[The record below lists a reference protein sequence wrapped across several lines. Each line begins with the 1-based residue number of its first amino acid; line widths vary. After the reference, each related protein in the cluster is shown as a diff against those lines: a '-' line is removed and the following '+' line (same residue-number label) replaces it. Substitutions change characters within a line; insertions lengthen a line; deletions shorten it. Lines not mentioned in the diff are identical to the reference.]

1 MKVHKQNQIL
11 SPFSNDQELIHQ
23 SKHLLLELYNC
34 DFEKLNDE
42 SFLRCTLNRAA
53 KLANATVLNLI
64 SNKFEPQGVTAIALL
79 AESHISIHTWP
90 ESNYSAVDIFT
101 CGQNMMP
108 ELASQYLIE
117 SLMAKEH
124 SLRVIERN
132 PPSAVSKQDIRD
144 ISKALGF
151 PWWDKPAQPCL
162 SSRFP
167 YGHEITSERL
177 KMVEKAEEYVL
188 FCFLNHF

>member
-1 MKVHKQNQIL
+1 MEIYKKNQIL
-11 SPFSNDQELIHQ
+11 SSLSDQQGLSHQ
-23 SKHLLLELYNC
+23 SKHFLLELYRC
-34 DFEKLNDE
+34 DCEKLNDE
-42 SFLRCTLNRAA
+42 SFLRCTLNKAA

-108 ELASQYLIE
+108 ELASQYLIA
-117 SLMAKEH
+117 SLMAEEH

-132 PPSAVSKQDIRD
+132 PPSAVCKQIRT
-144 ISKALGF
+144 F
-151 PWWDKPAQPCL
+151 
-162 SSRFP
+162 
-167 YGHEITSERL
+167 
-177 KMVEKAEEYVL
+177 V
-188 FCFLNHF
+188 

>member
-1 MKVHKQNQIL
+1 MEIYKKNQIL
-11 SPFSNDQELIHQ
+11 SSFRDDQKLSHQ
-23 SKHLLLELYNC
+23 SKHLLLELYRC
-34 DFEKLNDE
+34 DCEKLNDE
-42 SFLRCTLNRAA
+42 SFLRCTLNKAA

-132 PPSAVSKQDIRD
+132 PP
-144 ISKALGF
+144 L
-151 PWWDKPAQPCL
+151 
-162 SSRFP
+162 
-167 YGHEITSERL
+167 E
-177 KMVEKAEEYVL
+177 VL
-188 FCFLNHF
+188 RKTRTVV

>member
-1 MKVHKQNQIL
+1 MELPNKNQVL
-11 SPFSNDQELIHQ
+11 HSFCNGEKLIHQ
-23 SKHLLLELYNC
+23 SKHLLLELYRC
-34 DFEKLNDE
+34 DCEKLNDE

-53 KLANATVLNLI
+53 KLAKATVLNLI

-117 SLMAKEH
+117 SLMAEEH

-132 PPSAVSKQDIRD
+132 PPAAVFKEIRSAV
-144 ISKALGF
+144 
-151 PWWDKPAQPCL
+151 
-162 SSRFP
+162 
-167 YGHEITSERL
+167 
-177 KMVEKAEEYVL
+177 
-188 FCFLNHF
+188 

>member
-1 MKVHKQNQIL
+1 MEVPKKNQIL
-11 SPFSNDQELIHQ
+11 KSFINDQKLSHHG
-23 SKHLLLELYNC
+23 KHLLLELYRC
-34 DFEKLNDE
+34 DYEKLNDE

-53 KLANATVLNLI
+53 KLAKATVLNLI

-101 CGQNMMP
+101 CGQDMMP

-117 SLMAKEH
+117 ALKAAEH

-132 PPSAVSKQDIRD
+132 PP
-144 ISKALGF
+144 
-151 PWWDKPAQPCL
+151 
-162 SSRFP
+162 
-167 YGHEITSERL
+167 
-177 KMVEKAEEYVL
+177 VEVFRQKRIVV
-188 FCFLNHF
+188 

>member
-1 MKVHKQNQIL
+1 MEIYKKNQIL
-11 SPFSNDQELIHQ
+11 SSLHDDHKLNHQ
-23 SKHLLLELYNC
+23 SKHFLLELYGC
-34 DFEKLNDE
+34 DCEKLNDE
-42 SFLRCTLNRAA
+42 SFLRCILSRAA

-108 ELASQYLIE
+108 ELASQYFIE

-132 PPSAVSKQDIRD
+132 PPLAVFKQIR
-144 ISKALGF
+144 
-151 PWWDKPAQPCL
+151 
-162 SSRFP
+162 
-167 YGHEITSERL
+167 T
-177 KMVEKAEEYVL
+177 VV
-188 FCFLNHF
+188 

>member
-1 MKVHKQNQIL
+1 MEFHKENQIL
-11 SPFSNDQELIHQ
+11 SSFGDKQKLSHQ
-23 SKHLLLELYNC
+23 SKHLLLELYRC
-34 DFEKLNDE
+34 DCEKLNDE

-53 KLANATVLNLI
+53 KLANAKVLNLI
-64 SNKFEPQGVTAIALL
+64 SNKFEPQGVTTIALL

-90 ESNYSAVDIFT
+90 ESNYSAVDVFT

-132 PPSAVSKQDIRD
+132 PPLAVLKQIR
-144 ISKALGF
+144 
-151 PWWDKPAQPCL
+151 
-162 SSRFP
+162 
-167 YGHEITSERL
+167 T
-177 KMVEKAEEYVL
+177 VV
-188 FCFLNHF
+188 

>member
-1 MKVHKQNQIL
+1 MEIHQKSKPL
-11 SPFSNDQELIHQ
+11 SSFSEEQKLSHQ
-23 SKHLLLELYNC
+23 SKHLLLELYQCNY
-34 DFEKLNDE
+34 EKLNDE
-42 SFLRCTLNRAA
+42 SFLRCILNRAA

-132 PPSAVSKQDIRD
+132 PPSAVSNQIR
-144 ISKALGF
+144 
-151 PWWDKPAQPCL
+151 
-162 SSRFP
+162 
-167 YGHEITSERL
+167 T
-177 KMVEKAEEYVL
+177 VV
-188 FCFLNHF
+188 

>member
-1 MKVHKQNQIL
+1 MEIYKKNEIL
-11 SPFSNDQELIHQ
+11 SSFRDDQKLSHQ
-23 SKHLLLELYNC
+23 SKHLLLELYRC
-34 DFEKLNDE
+34 DREKLNDE
-42 SFLRCTLNRAA
+42 SFLRCILNRAA
-53 KLANATVLNLI
+53 KLANATVLNLM

-108 ELASQYLIE
+108 EIASQYLIE

-132 PPSAVSKQDIRD
+132 PPAAVLKEIRTV
-144 ISKALGF
+144 I
-151 PWWDKPAQPCL
+151 
-162 SSRFP
+162 
-167 YGHEITSERL
+167 
-177 KMVEKAEEYVL
+177 
-188 FCFLNHF
+188 

>member
-1 MKVHKQNQIL
+1 MEIYKKSQIL
-11 SPFSNDQELIHQ
+11 NSFSDEQKLTHQ
-23 SKHLLLELYNC
+23 SKHFLLELYRC
-34 DFEKLNDE
+34 DCLKLNDE
-42 SFLRCTLNRAA
+42 SFLRCILNRAA

-117 SLMAKEH
+117 SLLAKEH

-132 PPSAVSKQDIRD
+132 PPLAVSNQIR
-144 ISKALGF
+144 
-151 PWWDKPAQPCL
+151 
-162 SSRFP
+162 
-167 YGHEITSERL
+167 T
-177 KMVEKAEEYVL
+177 VV
-188 FCFLNHF
+188 

>member
-1 MKVHKQNQIL
+1 MEGPKKNQIL
-11 SPFSNDQELIHQ
+11 SSFCNSKTFNHQ
-23 SKHLLLELYNC
+23 SKHLLLELYRC

-42 SFLRCTLNRAA
+42 SFLRCALNRAA

-101 CGQNMMP
+101 CGKNMMP

-124 SLRVIERN
+124 ALRVIERN
-132 PPSAVSKQDIRD
+132 PPSTIPKQIR
-144 ISKALGF
+144 
-151 PWWDKPAQPCL
+151 
-162 SSRFP
+162 
-167 YGHEITSERL
+167 T
-177 KMVEKAEEYVL
+177 VV
-188 FCFLNHF
+188 